1 MGGMRSGTAK
11 LALAAQL
18 PTVNRLIQTMG
29 VSPVADVDHRV
40 SLIGIAVSYRLFSF
54 GSLS

>member
-1 MGGMRSGTAK
+1 MLPSGTAK
-11 LALAAQL
+11 LGLAAQS

-29 VSPVADVDHRV
+29 VNPFADVNQRV
-40 SLIGIAVSYRLFSF
+40 YLLGRILSCFVSF